1 MSFSIGP
8 IRACIQLLIV
18 LLCLCCSLATNGV
31 AEEHIKRLDIT
42 ITVRE
47 QGDLF
52 VEESFEVWSETTLI
66 RHGIYRD
73 FPTDYT
79 DKRGRPIRVGFTV
92 ESLTRDGRNEPYHTE
107 RVQNGIRTYFGS
119 KDTLLTHGTH
129 RYRFAYIT
137 TRQIGFF
144 EDHDELY
151 FNAIGTGWQ
160 FPIHHSSVRVIL
172 PQRSNHLVYN
182 SYSGY
187 QGEAFHRSY
196 DIQESNQF
204 IRFDLAAPLEPQQ
217 GFTIFVEWDKGIVI
231 PPRALKRLQYA
242 ISDYS
247 SVILS
252 LLLLLSGIWFYIN
265 RWQRLGKDNLSP
277 TIIPQFQPPADL
289 SPAAAQFILNM
300 GADKKLF
307 TTVLVSLAAKGKL
320 QINKID
326 SFFRSSYALKKLG
339 GKEDV
344 FLYPEELQADS
355 LLPDEIHIKQE
366 YYRIF
371 QQIKAAIENAL
382 STQYAGTYFRPNTK
396 LIATGILFP
405 VCSFI
410 VFFIAQSGQL
420 GIVTP
425 LTTGITIAAIPIL
438 AIAWI
443 IYARAMPAP
452 TDQGRPV
459 MEHLAGFKQYLN
471 IADRER
477 LNLLNAP
484 GDSLELFEA
493 YLPFAIAL
501 GVANN
506 WTARFS
512 SILNQIGE
520 HQLHSPA
527 WYHAFGTTGDGIAD
541 FSSSLTSQIASAST
555 APGSSSGGSGGSSGG
570 GGGGGGGGGW

>member
-1 MSFSIGP
+1 
-8 IRACIQLLIV
+8 
-18 LLCLCCSLATNGV
+18 
-31 AEEHIKRLDIT
+31 
-42 ITVRE
+42 
-47 QGDLF
+47 
-52 VEESFEVWSETTLI
+52 
-66 RHGIYRD
+66 
-73 FPTDYT
+73 
-79 DKRGRPIRVGFTV
+79 
-92 ESLTRDGRNEPYHTE
+92 
-107 RVQNGIRTYFGS
+107 
-119 KDTLLTHGTH
+119 
-129 RYRFAYIT
+129 
-137 TRQIGFF
+137 
-144 EDHDELY
+144 
-151 FNAIGTGWQ
+151 
-160 FPIHHSSVRVIL
+160 
-172 PQRSNHLVYN
+172 
-182 SYSGY
+182 
-187 QGEAFHRSY
+187 
-196 DIQESNQF
+196 
-204 IRFDLAAPLEPQQ
+204 
-217 GFTIFVEWDKGIVI
+217 
-231 PPRALKRLQYA
+231 LQYA

-252 LLLLLSGIWFYIN
+252 LLLLLSGTWFYIN

-277 TIIPQFQPPADL
+277 TIIPQFQPPSQI

-405 VCSFI
+405 LCAFI

-438 AIAWI
+438 FIAWI

-452 TDQGRPV
+452 TVQGKPV

>member
-1 MSFSIGP
+1 L
-8 IRACIQLLIV
+8 IQQAL
-18 LLCLCCSLATNGV
+18 
-31 AEEHIKRLDIT
+31 AEEHIKRLDVT

-47 QGDLF
+47 QGELF
-52 VEESFEVWSETTLI
+52 VEELFEVWSEATLI

-79 DKRGRPIRVGFTV
+79 DKSGRPIRVDFAV
-92 ESLTRDGRNEPYHTE
+92 QSLTRDGRSEPYHTE

-172 PQRSNHLVYN
+172 PQPSKHLVFD

-187 QGEAFHRSY
+187 QGESFHRSY

-217 GFTIFVEWDKGIVI
+217 GFTIFVEWEKGIVK
-231 PPRALKRLQYA
+231 PPTQLMRWRYAL
-242 ISDYS
+242 SDYS
-247 SVILS
+247 SVLLS
-252 LLLLLSGIWFYIN
+252 LIVLIGGIWFYID
-265 RWQRLGKDNLSP
+265 RWQRLGKDNLSE
-277 TIIPQFQPPADL
+277 TIIPQFQPPTDL
-289 SPAAAQFILNM
+289 SPAAAQYILNM
-300 GADKKLF
+300 GANKKLAS
-307 TTVLVSLAAKGKL
+307 TVFVSLAAKGLL
-320 QINKID
+320 QINKTD
-326 SFFRSSYALKKLG
+326 GFFRSSYALKKQDDKHELP
-339 GKEDV
+339 
-344 FLYPEELQADS
+344 LSAEEQKAYD
-355 LLPDEIHIKQE
+355 LLPDEIEIKQAH
-366 YYRIF
+366 YRIF
-371 QQIKAAIENAL
+371 QAVKSAIDTSLA
-382 STQYAGTYFRPNTK
+382 SQFSGKYFRPHTGY
-396 LIATGILFP
+396 IAFGIIFP
-405 VCSFI
+405 I
-410 VFFIAQSGQL
+410 VAGLLFFISQSGVL
-420 GIVTP
+420 GVVSL
-425 LTTGITIAAIPIL
+425 LTTSICIASAL
-438 AIAWI
+438 LLFLGWVLF
-443 IYARAMPAP
+443 ARAMPAP
-452 TDQGRPV
+452 TKKGKPV
-459 MEHLAGFKQYLN
+459 MDHLAGFKQYLN

-506 WTARFS
+506 WTTRFS
-512 SILNQIGE
+512 SLLNQLSE
-520 HQLHSPA
+520 EQLRSHA
-527 WYHAFGTTGDGIAD
+527 WYHAIGTTGDGIAD
-541 FSSSLTSQIASAST
+541 FSSSLSSQITSAST
-555 APGSSSGGSGGSSGG
+555 APGSSSGSGGSSGG